1 MDFTALY
8 CRPLSVNEWLQSRR
22 KGSRLSVVIC
32 YWNVPVNRR
41 TAQLA
46 RVTEPVKVPP
56 AVADTVSIF
65 AELKSMFCVA
75 LADPDAPTVQVLPT
89 ASE

>member
-1 MDFTALY
+1 MKISTA
-8 CRPLSVNEWLQSRR
+8 P
-22 KGSRLSVVIC
+22 
-32 YWNVPVNRR
+32 
-41 TAQLA
+41 LA

-65 AELKSMFCVA
+65 AEAKSMFCVA
-75 LADPDAPTVQVLPT
+75 LADPDAPTVHVLPT